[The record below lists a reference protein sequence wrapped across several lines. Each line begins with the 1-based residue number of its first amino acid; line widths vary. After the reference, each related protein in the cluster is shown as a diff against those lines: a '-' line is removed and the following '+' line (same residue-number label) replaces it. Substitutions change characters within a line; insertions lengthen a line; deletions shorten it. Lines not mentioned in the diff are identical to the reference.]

1 VTDAVSAEVLCEVSE
16 CQSLVCDADPRAIA
30 RMKPHAF
37 EIMKF
42 SPLSR
47 DSAQMM
53 KCYDFQFMSESQVQ
67 KTLTVMYDA
76 SELKY

>member
-1 VTDAVSAEVLCEVSE
+1 
-16 CQSLVCDADPRAIA
+16 
-30 RMKPHAF
+30 
-37 EIMKF
+37 
-42 SPLSR
+42 
-47 DSAQMM
+47 MM